1 MKKEIKNEIITA
13 FKNDDKH
20 RVAELLLVKYYDI
33 KYKKSRYD
41 FTVNS
46 NDINKAYDEIL
57 EIRDNIKITT
67 KSQQTIIKNKN
78 PKN

>member
-1 MKKEIKNEIITA
+1 M
-13 FKNDDKH
+13 
-20 RVAELLLVKYYDI
+20 AELLLVKYYDI